1 MARGMSRCASTISSV
16 TKLRK
21 FLSQGLHDA
30 LDDEGNGDVDG
41 SGHVSLCVNHLL
53 RHKVKEV
60 PVTRFT

>member
-41 SGHVSLCVNHLL
+41 AVTNITILYYICLPSLLCISQ
-53 RHKVKEV
+53 
-60 PVTRFT
+60 T